1 MNINLDGL
9 EGLNPEIVNMD
20 DVAYEMQNDPN
31 AITLNQ
37 PDEEMSIENIPDI
50 LKITNEVYDM
60 LVYLDSDEA
69 VNIVKAGQGGLLYSK
84 IDEKFPSIPFSIVKM
99 LTDDTETNEQKT
111 KNIIQLLELLR
122 SVADLKEGK
131 GDIKESFENF
141 REEKMAE
148 WVYPTYGGKD
158 AFERKI
164 SEHASEDK
172 KTLNRKER
180 RSLAKQNKK
189 LKK

>member
-1 MNINLDGL
+1 MNINLDSFD
-9 EGLNPEIVNMD
+9 GLNPEIVSMD
-20 DVAYEMQNDPN
+20 DVENGMQNDPN
-31 AITLNQ
+31 AVTWNQ
-37 PDEEMSIENIPDI
+37 PEEQMSIENIPDI
-50 LKITNEVYDM
+50 LKITNEVYDL

-69 VNIVKAGQGGLLYSK
+69 VNFVKADKGGLLYSK

-99 LTDDTETNEQKT
+99 LTDDSESHEQKS

-158 AFERKI
+158 EFERKI

-180 RSLAKQNKK
+180 RSLAKHNKK
-189 LKK
+189 LAK